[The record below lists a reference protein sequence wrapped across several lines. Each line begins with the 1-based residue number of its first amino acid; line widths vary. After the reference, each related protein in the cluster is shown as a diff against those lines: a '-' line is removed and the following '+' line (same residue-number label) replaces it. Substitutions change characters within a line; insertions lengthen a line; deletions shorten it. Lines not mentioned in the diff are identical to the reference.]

1 MFVVFSSA
9 LQDAMDG
16 MNYRLEK
23 ITRIVENSVNQIDGL
38 NRELRREI
46 QQEARNVTREI
57 QQESEYLKSH
67 ITAQANLITY
77 DLELGKRI
85 AERGAAANDA
95 LKLMFRP

>member
-16 MNYRLEK
+16 MKYRLEK
-23 ITRIVENSVNQIDGL
+23 TTRIVENCVSQIDRL

-67 ITAQANLITY
+67 ITAQAELDNL
-77 DLELGKRI
+77 RS
-85 AERGAAANDA
+85 
-95 LKLMFRP
+95 